1 MKFGRQL
8 ELYKIPEWYEYYY
21 DYKGIKTVLKFLDNR
36 PKKRKKLK
44 KLKILK
50 MNYEKKYRMNLPNN
64 QMRRSFSVSVITNSS
79 FNSQQN
85 IVNPRKIKKFKLK
98 KKRILEAEDLSVL
111 PDGLKKSGFIQ
122 IYRDKINMIN
132 VFFNNKLEEFYEELN
147 KIKYRMNMIE
157 ISSSDESF
165 FGIKSETDEIGYAVS
180 WKRSLSSLYNQT
192 SWLHSYHSINS
203 LAILKIKK
211 KAIKVF
217 TLYNINIT
225 EDLEKVTTE
234 FSFFTDSLNKL
245 VELRVKIKKL
255 YSNKF
260 NKGNDK
266 EAYQELEMGLHGKIK
281 KKKPR
286 LICLYLGL
294 LIAFIFCYVIF
305 KHIDGKNTNDSF
317 KPFFPFFNFSYIII
331 LCITLMGINMTI
343 LRYYKINYVYLFDL
357 SPENKINPYGVFE
370 TVLGLSALWMFF
382 FLMMKISLKFELFN
396 GEYTIFSL
404 LMNISLIV
412 ILFLPF
418 HIIFFSFRKGLIK
431 VIKNNIFPFGKNSV
445 RFKDAIFGDVLISL
459 SEPFKNLL
467 LGYCLMVC
475 SECYLNNSRGPCNKE
490 SIPCWL
496 ISAYPQFIRFT
507 QSINRLYYTRILW
520 PHLGNFF
527 KYLVRFINTSIGFFY
542 ERDKGKVRFY
552 FRVFIGAISS
562 CYNIFWDIYLDWGCL
577 RKNNKNFLLREKITF
592 PRVVYYIAIFYD
604 IIVRASW
611 TWNFI
616 PIGSSL
622 LEWKN
627 LLKDTLEVIRRG
639 FWALIRIENENLSN
653 PEHYRSFLIIPDLPI
668 EEMD

>member
-281 KKKPR
+281 KK
-286 LICLYLGL
+286 
-294 LIAFIFCYVIF
+294 
-305 KHIDGKNTNDSF
+305 
-317 KPFFPFFNFSYIII
+317 
-331 LCITLMGINMTI
+331 
-343 LRYYKINYVYLFDL
+343 
-357 SPENKINPYGVFE
+357 
-370 TVLGLSALWMFF
+370 
-382 FLMMKISLKFELFN
+382 
-396 GEYTIFSL
+396 
-404 LMNISLIV
+404 
-412 ILFLPF
+412 
-418 HIIFFSFRKGLIK
+418 
-431 VIKNNIFPFGKNSV
+431 
-445 RFKDAIFGDVLISL
+445 
-459 SEPFKNLL
+459 NL
-467 LGYCLMVC
+467 V
-475 SECYLNNSRGPCNKE
+475 
-490 SIPCWL
+490 
-496 ISAYPQFIRFT
+496 
-507 QSINRLYYTRILW
+507 
-520 PHLGNFF
+520 
-527 KYLVRFINTSIGFFY
+527 
-542 ERDKGKVRFY
+542 
-552 FRVFIGAISS
+552 
-562 CYNIFWDIYLDWGCL
+562 
-577 RKNNKNFLLREKITF
+577 
-592 PRVVYYIAIFYD
+592 
-604 IIVRASW
+604 
-611 TWNFI
+611 
-616 PIGSSL
+616 
-622 LEWKN
+622 
-627 LLKDTLEVIRRG
+627 
-639 FWALIRIENENLSN
+639 
-653 PEHYRSFLIIPDLPI
+653 
-668 EEMD
+668 